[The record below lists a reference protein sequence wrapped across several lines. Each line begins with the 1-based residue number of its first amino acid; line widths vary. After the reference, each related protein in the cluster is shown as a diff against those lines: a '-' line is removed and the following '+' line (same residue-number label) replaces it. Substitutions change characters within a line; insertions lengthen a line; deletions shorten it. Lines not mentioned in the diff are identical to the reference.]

1 MYEDFCLWEVLIVCV
16 LVFDKFCD
24 CLKGGVCDIDLILKV
39 DIKLFLFML
48 YVICFKMLFVMEFI
62 FEFFFE
68 YL

>member
-1 MYEDFCLWEVLIVCV
+1 MWEVLNGCV

-24 CLKGGVCDIDLILKV
+24 CLKGGVCDIDLILIV
-39 DIKLFLFML
+39 DIKFFLFML
-48 YVICFKMLFVMEFI
+48 YVICFKMLFVMELI